1 MNSWITPSF
10 VAMLFSSAVFIF
22 AILFL
27 IDYLTNLNPSE
38 PVVKKCKYILYSG

>member
-10 VAMLFSSAVFIF
+10 VAMLFSSAGFIF

-27 IDYLTNLNPSE
+27 IDYLTRPKPKRTSG
-38 PVVKKCKYILYSG
+38 KKM